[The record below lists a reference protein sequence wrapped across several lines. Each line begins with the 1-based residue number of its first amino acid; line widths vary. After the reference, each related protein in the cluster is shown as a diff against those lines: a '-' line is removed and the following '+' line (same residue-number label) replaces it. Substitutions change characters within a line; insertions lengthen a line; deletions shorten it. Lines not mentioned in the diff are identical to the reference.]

1 MRRAVAAAVRE
12 AGERPDARDG
22 RNAEQPGCVSHSE
35 GVPPATG
42 PVEGPARQ
50 GDCVM
55 HAGDTVIDFEA
66 PDQSGHPVRLGDV
79 LRHGPVVLYF
89 YPKAMTPGC
98 TKESCHFRD
107 VRSEIEAA
115 GGRVL
120 GISADAVDRQRQ
132 FDERHSLGFP
142 LLSDPYRR
150 IAAAFGVKRPG
161 PLFNRRTTFVI
172 DTDMRLLDVVSSELN
187 MSVHADRAIA
197 ALRAREERERSLTGT
212 PQRHDASAGIEQ
224 PASAETPVSD

>member
-1 MRRAVAAAVRE
+1 MR
-12 AGERPDARDG
+12 
-22 RNAEQPGCVSHSE
+22 
-35 GVPPATG
+35 
-42 PVEGPARQ
+42 
-50 GDCVM
+50 
-55 HAGDTVIDFEA
+55 AGDTVIDFEA
-66 PDQSGHPVRLGDV
+66 PDQSGHPIRLGDM

-142 LLSDPYRR
+142 LLSDPDRR

-172 DTDMRLLDVVSSELN
+172 DTDMRLLDVISSELN
-187 MSVHADRAIA
+187 MAVHADRAIT
-197 ALRAREERERSLTGT
+197 ALCARERERTLMGSPQQQRTTADTST
-212 PQRHDASAGIEQ
+212 PD
-224 PASAETPVSD
+224 